1 MVTRS
6 MQADAVERRFLE
18 QEHREIAN
26 GLGRITLVA
35 EQAERFSVPDA
46 VAELNS
52 LLLWLETSLEPHTA
66 WEEEWLYPR
75 LNELAGSEWPARLL
89 AFDHQQIRERIELLK
104 VERDTLSHG
113 SMPSRLRDLPVRLYG
128 LDALIRSHIEREDRF
143 LLPVLDEPA
152 ATDAAGGR

>member
-26 GLGRITLVA
+26 GLGRINQVA
-35 EQAERFSVPDA
+35 GHAERFSVADA
-46 VAELNS
+46 VTELNS

-75 LNELAGSEWPARLL
+75 LNELVGSPWPAKLL

-104 VERDTLSHG
+104 VERDTLTHG
-113 SMPSRLRDLPVRLYG
+113 SMPSRLRDLPIQLYG
-128 LDALIRSHIEREDRF
+128 LDAMIRCHIEREDRF

-152 ATDAAGGR
+152 ARATAGGR